1 MFKREFMAQTVN
13 QTGDFKV
20 LSFDEVILA
29 QLSSSHKS
37 QMILVGNMSMSLWKD
52 FLYFIVILFGLSL
65 YICIIIFNLISF

>member
-13 QTGDFKV
+13 QTGDLKV

>member
-52 FLYFIVILFGLSL
+52 FLYFIVIHFGLSL